1 MKFRYIAMIDKPST
15 PSNASHSFVEFRQWG
30 ENIQWCFPF
39 SMVPL
44 CHKALTHSCQ
54 NIAKNL
60 QQQVCL
66 IQLFICLVNR
76 PLFSGNAVGF
86 GLDAM
91 TFAKRIQTHHVPETL
106 NSRKIKIS
114 PIPKFT
120 CQNSKQSNKT
130 FLKPVNPTTK
140 WDQVT
145 LVLGSHV
152 LSEMVN
158 YVSSEDRND

>member
-1 MKFRYIAMIDKPST
+1 MR
-15 PSNASHSFVEFRQWG
+15 R
-30 ENIQWCFPF
+30 NIQWCFPF

-60 QQQVCL
+60 QKQVCL

-91 TFAKRIQTHHVPETL
+91 TFTKRIQTHHVPETL

-152 LSEMVN
+152 LSEWSTMYPQKIVMIKIRTT
-158 YVSSEDRND
+158 VLKTKSHEKDMIKRN